1 MWWCLSYH
9 IRKVST
15 LNVEVLE
22 LKKENR
28 NTTIILELLLIALC
42 TYFVL
47 CSFHLAKADNLLDLF
62 DSYAFRGSLKTIDK
76 FNWVGKLMSYIISV
90 FSMLGLFLI
99 CYQRL
104 ISLLYLAG
112 RNTFDTVHEIKSS
125 LSGGSGRDAFGIR
138 SMFTNAMQ
146 GGGQYGTGL
155 DAIVGF
161 LLSLLPDVK
170 KYSDYNPER
179 MAYNVQEEDS
189 CTTYMLKT
197 AIPTIMLIFFFAMG
211 YNGTLW
217 QGFGVIVDAMGTAA
231 EAVLKYFSQN
241 NVDSKNPKTF
251 VNTRRMKYADI
262 IDIVADLATTKSYSA
277 EQRALC
283 AVIRS
288 RCSTF
293 FVTEGRYSK
302 AFRNEITVA
311 EVLRKPLVIY
321 SFNKNA
327 DVMLDTMDTLRVFM
341 VQYLDT
347 KKQSI
352 RKEQKL
358 HTAAFYEEL
367 QRSNQFGKLV
377 ETISH
382 SVTGSRSNNVMIFL
396 LLNAVSV
403 FNNNELNAIKS
414 NITTKI
420 VGKLEDGDID
430 LLVKEYG
437 CKPIQKQLEKIN
449 DKSTNRWQ
457 NCFAILYDTGVDVD
471 KAIYRTVVP
480 QYMLEQFKT
489 RDYNENIK

>member
-47 CSFHLAKADNLLDLF
+47 NSFHLVKADNLLDLF

-179 MAYNVQEEDS
+179 MAYNVH
-189 CTTYMLKT
+189 
-197 AIPTIMLIFFFAMG
+197 
-211 YNGTLW
+211 
-217 QGFGVIVDAMGTAA
+217 V
-231 EAVLKYFSQN
+231 
-241 NVDSKNPKTF
+241 KNSHSYHHVTF
-251 VNTRRMKYADI
+251 
-262 IDIVADLATTKSYSA
+262 L
-277 EQRALC
+277 LC
-283 AVIRS
+283 H
-288 RCSTF
+288 
-293 FVTEGRYSK
+293 G
-302 AFRNEITVA
+302 
-311 EVLRKPLVIY
+311 
-321 SFNKNA
+321 
-327 DVMLDTMDTLRVFM
+327 
-341 VQYLDT
+341 
-347 KKQSI
+347 
-352 RKEQKL
+352 
-358 HTAAFYEEL
+358 L
-367 QRSNQFGKLV
+367 QRNSLAG
-377 ETISH
+377 I
-382 SVTGSRSNNVMIFL
+382 RC
-396 LLNAVSV
+396 
-403 FNNNELNAIKS
+403 
-414 NITTKI
+414 
-420 VGKLEDGDID
+420 
-430 LLVKEYG
+430 Y
-437 CKPIQKQLEKIN
+437 C
-449 DKSTNRWQ
+449 
-457 NCFAILYDTGVDVD
+457 
-471 KAIYRTVVP
+471 
-480 QYMLEQFKT
+480 
-489 RDYNENIK
+489 

>member
-231 EAVLKYFSQN
+231 EQLVATDLNSIVSTAMNTGKAYKFSWDACGSDYGNFMQDMVKAVYKQALKNGKDYTSDTQQTVGSYVDNIFLNGKGYGGNVKMYLGSTGKTISISSGKGSIFS
-241 NVDSKNPKTF
+241 D
-251 VNTRRMKYADI
+251 
-262 IDIVADLATTKSYSA
+262 
-277 EQRALC
+277 
-283 AVIRS
+283 
-288 RCSTF
+288 
-293 FVTEGRYSK
+293 G
-302 AFRNEITVA
+302 
-311 EVLRKPLVIY
+311 
-321 SFNKNA
+321 
-327 DVMLDTMDTLRVFM
+327 DTLAKKIGNVTGFKGEDDAKNLTYT
-341 VQYLDT
+341 VISNST
-347 KKQSI
+347 KDSYKI
-352 RKEQKL
+352 
-358 HTAAFYEEL
+358 
-367 QRSNQFGKLV
+367 SNAV
-377 ETISH
+377 EVVISAYDVGLNSSANGNYIHVTISRKKNSDETMYWH
-382 SVTGSRSNNVMIFL
+382 KADDG
-396 LLNAVSV
+396 A
-403 FNNNELNAIKS
+403 KP
-414 NITTKI
+414 TKNGTKNSSSGTNTKNS
-420 VGKLEDGDID
+420 GK
-430 LLVKEYG
+430 
-437 CKPIQKQLEKIN
+437 Q
-449 DKSTNRWQ
+449 
-457 NCFAILYDTGVDVD
+457 
-471 KAIYRTVVP
+471 
-480 QYMLEQFKT
+480 
-489 RDYNENIK
+489 

>member
-62 DSYAFRGSLKTIDK
+62 DSYVFRGSLKTIDK

-231 EAVLKYFSQN
+231 EQLVATDLNSIVSTAMNTGKAYKFSWDASGSDYGNFMQDMVKAVYKQALKNGKDYTSDTQQSVGSY
-241 NVDSKNPKTF
+241 VDSIFLTGK
-251 VNTRRMKYADI
+251 
-262 IDIVADLATTKSYSA
+262 
-277 EQRALC
+277 
-283 AVIRS
+283 
-288 RCSTF
+288 
-293 FVTEGRYSK
+293 GYSK
-302 AFRNEITVA
+302 SDMKLYKGSTNEKISIGKGKGSIFTDA
-311 EVLRKPLVIY
+311 
-321 SFNKNA
+321 
-327 DVMLDTMDTLRVFM
+327 DTLAKAIGNTTGFKGEDDAKNLTYTVISNS
-341 VQYLDT
+341 T
-347 KKQSI
+347 KDSYKI
-352 RKEQKL
+352 
-358 HTAAFYEEL
+358 
-367 QRSNQFGKLV
+367 SNAV
-377 ETISH
+377 EVVISAYDVGLNSSANGNYIHVTISRKKNSDETMYWH
-382 SVTGSRSNNVMIFL
+382 KADDG
-396 LLNAVSV
+396 A
-403 FNNNELNAIKS
+403 KP
-414 NITTKI
+414 TKNGTKNSSSGANTKNS
-420 VGKLEDGDID
+420 GK
-430 LLVKEYG
+430 
-437 CKPIQKQLEKIN
+437 Q
-449 DKSTNRWQ
+449 
-457 NCFAILYDTGVDVD
+457 
-471 KAIYRTVVP
+471 
-480 QYMLEQFKT
+480 
-489 RDYNENIK
+489 

>member
-62 DSYAFRGSLKTIDK
+62 DSYAFRGSFKTIDK

-155 DAIVGF
+155 DAIIGF

-197 AIPTIMLIFFFAMG
+197 AIPTIMLLFFFAMG

-231 EAVLKYFSQN
+231 EQLVATDLNSIVSTAMNTGKAYKFSWDASGSDYGDFMQDMVKAVYKQALKNGKDYTSDTQQTVGSYVDNIFLNGKGYGGNVKMYLGSTGKTISISSGKGSIFSDGDTLAKKIG
-241 NVDSKNPKTF
+241 NVTGFKGEDDAKNLTYTVISNSTKDSYKISNAVEVVISAYDVGLNSSANGNYIHVTISRKKNSDETMYWHK
-251 VNTRRMKYADI
+251 AD
-262 IDIVADLATTKSYSA
+262 DGAKATKSGAKNS
-277 EQRALC
+277 
-283 AVIRS
+283 S
-288 RCSTF
+288 SGTST
-293 FVTEGRYSK
+293 
-302 AFRNEITVA
+302 
-311 EVLRKPLVIY
+311 
-321 SFNKNA
+321 KN
-327 DVMLDTMDTLRVFM
+327 
-341 VQYLDT
+341 
-347 KKQSI
+347 SG
-352 RKEQKL
+352 
-358 HTAAFYEEL
+358 
-367 QRSNQFGKLV
+367 NQ
-377 ETISH
+377 
-382 SVTGSRSNNVMIFL
+382 
-396 LLNAVSV
+396 
-403 FNNNELNAIKS
+403 
-414 NITTKI
+414 
-420 VGKLEDGDID
+420 
-430 LLVKEYG
+430 
-437 CKPIQKQLEKIN
+437 
-449 DKSTNRWQ
+449 
-457 NCFAILYDTGVDVD
+457 
-471 KAIYRTVVP
+471 
-480 QYMLEQFKT
+480 
-489 RDYNENIK
+489 

>member
-231 EAVLKYFSQN
+231 EQLVATDLNSIVSTAMNTGKAYKFSWDASGSDYGNFMQDMVKAVYKQALKNGKDYTSDTQQSVGSY
-241 NVDSKNPKTF
+241 VDSIFLTGK
-251 VNTRRMKYADI
+251 
-262 IDIVADLATTKSYSA
+262 
-277 EQRALC
+277 
-283 AVIRS
+283 
-288 RCSTF
+288 
-293 FVTEGRYSK
+293 GYSK
-302 AFRNEITVA
+302 SDMKLYKGSTNEKISIGKGKGSIFTDA
-311 EVLRKPLVIY
+311 
-321 SFNKNA
+321 
-327 DVMLDTMDTLRVFM
+327 DTLAKAIGNTTGFKGEDDAKNLTYTVISNS
-341 VQYLDT
+341 T
-347 KKQSI
+347 KDSYKI
-352 RKEQKL
+352 
-358 HTAAFYEEL
+358 
-367 QRSNQFGKLV
+367 SNAV
-377 ETISH
+377 EVVISAYDVGLNSSTNGNYIHVTISRKKNSDETMYWH
-382 SVTGSRSNNVMIFL
+382 KADDG
-396 LLNAVSV
+396 A
-403 FNNNELNAIKS
+403 KP
-414 NITTKI
+414 TKNGTKNSSSGTNTKNS
-420 VGKLEDGDID
+420 GK
-430 LLVKEYG
+430 
-437 CKPIQKQLEKIN
+437 Q
-449 DKSTNRWQ
+449 
-457 NCFAILYDTGVDVD
+457 
-471 KAIYRTVVP
+471 
-480 QYMLEQFKT
+480 
-489 RDYNENIK
+489 

>member
-99 CYQRL
+99 CYQKL

-155 DAIVGF
+155 DAIVCF

-217 QGFGVIVDAMGTAA
+217 QGFGVIIDAMGTAA
-231 EAVLKYFSQN
+231 EQLVATDLNSIVSTAMNTGKAYKFSWDASGSDYGNFMQDMVKAVYKQALKNGKDYTSDTQQSVGSY
-241 NVDSKNPKTF
+241 VDSIFLTGK
-251 VNTRRMKYADI
+251 
-262 IDIVADLATTKSYSA
+262 
-277 EQRALC
+277 
-283 AVIRS
+283 
-288 RCSTF
+288 
-293 FVTEGRYSK
+293 GYSK
-302 AFRNEITVA
+302 SDMKLYKGSTNEKISIGKGKGSIFTDA
-311 EVLRKPLVIY
+311 
-321 SFNKNA
+321 
-327 DVMLDTMDTLRVFM
+327 DTLAKAIGNTTGFKGEDDAKNLTYTVISNS
-341 VQYLDT
+341 T
-347 KKQSI
+347 KDSYKI
-352 RKEQKL
+352 
-358 HTAAFYEEL
+358 
-367 QRSNQFGKLV
+367 SNAV
-377 ETISH
+377 EVVISAYDVGLNSSANGNYIHVTISRKKNSDETMYWH
-382 SVTGSRSNNVMIFL
+382 KADDG
-396 LLNAVSV
+396 A
-403 FNNNELNAIKS
+403 KP
-414 NITTKI
+414 TKNGTKNSSSGTNTKNS
-420 VGKLEDGDID
+420 GK
-430 LLVKEYG
+430 
-437 CKPIQKQLEKIN
+437 Q
-449 DKSTNRWQ
+449 
-457 NCFAILYDTGVDVD
+457 
-471 KAIYRTVVP
+471 
-480 QYMLEQFKT
+480 
-489 RDYNENIK
+489 

>member
-47 CSFHLAKADNLLDLF
+47 NSFHLAKADNLLDLF

-189 CTTYMLKT
+189 CTTYM
-197 AIPTIMLIFFFAMG
+197 
-211 YNGTLW
+211 
-217 QGFGVIVDAMGTAA
+217 GTAA
-231 EAVLKYFSQN
+231 EQLVATDLNSIVSTAMNTGKAYKFSWDASGSDYGDFMQDMVKAVYKQALKNGKDYTSDTQQTVGSY
-241 NVDSKNPKTF
+241 VDSIFLTGK
-251 VNTRRMKYADI
+251 
-262 IDIVADLATTKSYSA
+262 
-277 EQRALC
+277 
-283 AVIRS
+283 
-288 RCSTF
+288 
-293 FVTEGRYSK
+293 GYSK
-302 AFRNEITVA
+302 SDMKLYKGSTNEKISIGKGKGSIFTDA
-311 EVLRKPLVIY
+311 
-321 SFNKNA
+321 
-327 DVMLDTMDTLRVFM
+327 DTLA
-341 VQYLDT
+341 
-347 KKQSI
+347 KAI
-352 RKEQKL
+352 
-358 HTAAFYEEL
+358 
-367 QRSNQFGKLV
+367 G
-377 ETISH
+377 
-382 SVTGSRSNNVMIFL
+382 SVTGFKGEDDAKNLTYTVISNSTKDSYKIS
-396 LLNAVSV
+396 NAV
-403 FNNNELNAIKS
+403 ELVISAYDVGLNSSANGNYIHVTISRKKNS
-414 NITTKI
+414 DETMYWHKADDGAKPTKNGTKNSSSGTSTKNS
-420 VGKLEDGDID
+420 GK
-430 LLVKEYG
+430 
-437 CKPIQKQLEKIN
+437 Q
-449 DKSTNRWQ
+449 
-457 NCFAILYDTGVDVD
+457 
-471 KAIYRTVVP
+471 
-480 QYMLEQFKT
+480 
-489 RDYNENIK
+489 

>member
-47 CSFHLAKADNLLDLF
+47 NSFHLVKADNLLDLF

-231 EAVLKYFSQN
+231 EQLVATDLNSIVSTAMNTGKTYKFSWDASGSDYGNFMQDMVKAVYKQALKNGKDYTSDTQQSVGSY
-241 NVDSKNPKTF
+241 VDSIFLTGK
-251 VNTRRMKYADI
+251 
-262 IDIVADLATTKSYSA
+262 
-277 EQRALC
+277 
-283 AVIRS
+283 
-288 RCSTF
+288 
-293 FVTEGRYSK
+293 GYSK
-302 AFRNEITVA
+302 SDMKLYKGSTNEKISIGKGKGSIFTDA
-311 EVLRKPLVIY
+311 
-321 SFNKNA
+321 
-327 DVMLDTMDTLRVFM
+327 DTLAKAIGNTTGFKGEDDAKNLTYTVISNS
-341 VQYLDT
+341 T
-347 KKQSI
+347 KDSYKI
-352 RKEQKL
+352 
-358 HTAAFYEEL
+358 
-367 QRSNQFGKLV
+367 SNAV
-377 ETISH
+377 EVVISAYDVGLNSSANGNYIHVTISRKKNSDETMYWH
-382 SVTGSRSNNVMIFL
+382 KADDG
-396 LLNAVSV
+396 A
-403 FNNNELNAIKS
+403 KP
-414 NITTKI
+414 TKNGTKNSSSGTSTKNS
-420 VGKLEDGDID
+420 GK
-430 LLVKEYG
+430 
-437 CKPIQKQLEKIN
+437 Q
-449 DKSTNRWQ
+449 
-457 NCFAILYDTGVDVD
+457 
-471 KAIYRTVVP
+471 
-480 QYMLEQFKT
+480 
-489 RDYNENIK
+489 

>member
-42 TYFVL
+42 TYFFL
-47 CSFHLAKADNLLDLF
+47 CIFNLAKEDNLLDLF

-231 EAVLKYFSQN
+231 EQLVATDLNSIVSTAMNTGKAYKFSWDASGSDYGNFMQDMVKAVYKQALKNGKDYTSDTQQTVGSY
-241 NVDSKNPKTF
+241 VDSIFLTGK
-251 VNTRRMKYADI
+251 
-262 IDIVADLATTKSYSA
+262 
-277 EQRALC
+277 
-283 AVIRS
+283 
-288 RCSTF
+288 
-293 FVTEGRYSK
+293 GYSK
-302 AFRNEITVA
+302 SDMKLYKGSTNEKISIGKGKGSIFTDA
-311 EVLRKPLVIY
+311 
-321 SFNKNA
+321 
-327 DVMLDTMDTLRVFM
+327 DTLAKAIGNTTGFKGEDDAKNLTYTVISNS
-341 VQYLDT
+341 T
-347 KKQSI
+347 KDSYKI
-352 RKEQKL
+352 
-358 HTAAFYEEL
+358 
-367 QRSNQFGKLV
+367 SNAV
-377 ETISH
+377 EVVISAYDVGLNSSANGNYIHVTISRKKNSDETMYWH
-382 SVTGSRSNNVMIFL
+382 KADDG
-396 LLNAVSV
+396 A
-403 FNNNELNAIKS
+403 KP
-414 NITTKI
+414 TKNGTKNSSSGTNTKNS
-420 VGKLEDGDID
+420 GK
-430 LLVKEYG
+430 
-437 CKPIQKQLEKIN
+437 Q
-449 DKSTNRWQ
+449 
-457 NCFAILYDTGVDVD
+457 
-471 KAIYRTVVP
+471 
-480 QYMLEQFKT
+480 
-489 RDYNENIK
+489 

>member
-231 EAVLKYFSQN
+231 EQLVATDLNSIVSTAMNTGKAYKFSWDASGSDYGNFMQDMVKAVYKQALKNGKDYTSDTQQSVGSY
-241 NVDSKNPKTF
+241 VDSIFLTGK
-251 VNTRRMKYADI
+251 
-262 IDIVADLATTKSYSA
+262 
-277 EQRALC
+277 
-283 AVIRS
+283 
-288 RCSTF
+288 
-293 FVTEGRYSK
+293 GYSK
-302 AFRNEITVA
+302 SDMKLYKGSTNEKISIGKGKGSIFTDA
-311 EVLRKPLVIY
+311 
-321 SFNKNA
+321 
-327 DVMLDTMDTLRVFM
+327 DTLAKAIGNTTGFKGEDDAKNLTYTVISNS
-341 VQYLDT
+341 T
-347 KKQSI
+347 KDSYKI
-352 RKEQKL
+352 
-358 HTAAFYEEL
+358 
-367 QRSNQFGKLV
+367 SNAV
-377 ETISH
+377 EVVISAYDVGLNGNYIHVTISRKKNSDETMYWH
-382 SVTGSRSNNVMIFL
+382 KADDG
-396 LLNAVSV
+396 A
-403 FNNNELNAIKS
+403 KP
-414 NITTKI
+414 TKNGTKNSSSGTSTKNS
-420 VGKLEDGDID
+420 GK
-430 LLVKEYG
+430 
-437 CKPIQKQLEKIN
+437 Q
-449 DKSTNRWQ
+449 
-457 NCFAILYDTGVDVD
+457 
-471 KAIYRTVVP
+471 
-480 QYMLEQFKT
+480 
-489 RDYNENIK
+489 

>member
-42 TYFVL
+42 TYSVL

-231 EAVLKYFSQN
+231 EQLVATDLNSIVSTAMNTGKAYKFSWDASGSDYGNFMQDMVKAVYKQALKNGKDYTSDTQQSVGSY
-241 NVDSKNPKTF
+241 VDSIFLTGK
-251 VNTRRMKYADI
+251 
-262 IDIVADLATTKSYSA
+262 
-277 EQRALC
+277 
-283 AVIRS
+283 
-288 RCSTF
+288 
-293 FVTEGRYSK
+293 GYSK
-302 AFRNEITVA
+302 SDMKLYKGSTNEKISIGKGKGSIFTDA
-311 EVLRKPLVIY
+311 
-321 SFNKNA
+321 
-327 DVMLDTMDTLRVFM
+327 DTLAKAIGNTTGFKGEDDAKNLTYTVISNS
-341 VQYLDT
+341 T
-347 KKQSI
+347 KDSYKI
-352 RKEQKL
+352 
-358 HTAAFYEEL
+358 
-367 QRSNQFGKLV
+367 SNAV
-377 ETISH
+377 EVVISAYDVGLNSSANGNYIHVTISRKKNSDETMYWH
-382 SVTGSRSNNVMIFL
+382 KADDG
-396 LLNAVSV
+396 A
-403 FNNNELNAIKS
+403 KP
-414 NITTKI
+414 TKNGTKNSSSGTNTKNS
-420 VGKLEDGDID
+420 GK
-430 LLVKEYG
+430 
-437 CKPIQKQLEKIN
+437 Q
-449 DKSTNRWQ
+449 
-457 NCFAILYDTGVDVD
+457 
-471 KAIYRTVVP
+471 
-480 QYMLEQFKT
+480 
-489 RDYNENIK
+489 

>member
-217 QGFGVIVDAMGTAA
+217 QGFGDH
-231 EAVLKYFSQN
+231 
-241 NVDSKNPKTF
+241 
-251 VNTRRMKYADI
+251 
-262 IDIVADLATTKSYSA
+262 
-277 EQRALC
+277 C
-283 AVIRS
+283 
-288 RCSTF
+288 
-293 FVTEGRYSK
+293 
-302 AFRNEITVA
+302 
-311 EVLRKPLVIY
+311 
-321 SFNKNA
+321 
-327 DVMLDTMDTLRVFM
+327 
-341 VQYLDT
+341 
-347 KKQSI
+347 
-352 RKEQKL
+352 
-358 HTAAFYEEL
+358 
-367 QRSNQFGKLV
+367 
-377 ETISH
+377 
-382 SVTGSRSNNVMIFL
+382 
-396 LLNAVSV
+396 
-403 FNNNELNAIKS
+403 
-414 NITTKI
+414 
-420 VGKLEDGDID
+420 
-430 LLVKEYG
+430 
-437 CKPIQKQLEKIN
+437 
-449 DKSTNRWQ
+449 
-457 NCFAILYDTGVDVD
+457 
-471 KAIYRTVVP
+471 
-480 QYMLEQFKT
+480 
-489 RDYNENIK
+489 